1 MISGH
6 PVSTGFPQVDGL
18 STGPPGF
25 GGSHNMAMEQ
35 IT

>member
-1 MISGH
+1 MISRN
-6 PVSTGFPQVDGL
+6 PVSTGFSQVDGL

-25 GGSHNMAMEQ
+25 GGSNNMGMEQ